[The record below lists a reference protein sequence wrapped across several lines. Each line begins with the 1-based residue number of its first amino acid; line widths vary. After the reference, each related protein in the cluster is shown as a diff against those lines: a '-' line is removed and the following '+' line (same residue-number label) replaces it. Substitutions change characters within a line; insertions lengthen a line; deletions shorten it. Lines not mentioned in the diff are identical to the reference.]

1 MINITTT
8 KKLAVTEHKVGIFG
22 TSGSGKTSLIK
33 TLPCKPEEVLV
44 IDVEGGLEV
53 LRAADFA
60 RIKFEEVEGEGVI
73 DKMRSIVKHLRT
85 PDGLNGFKWVV
96 WDSVTRFG
104 EKLLAE
110 MERLPEKWGHV
121 TKSGAHDGLAMYGDL
136 KKYLTS
142 IHLAFLD
149 LPNVNKLCIYGADE
163 KDDGPEVKMSMLL
176 PGSFKKHAAFHL
188 DENWATRVKKTDK
201 GLEYQLIINSDGM
214 YECKSRMSGASDK
227 AMEIYQPADIG
238 AIIKKCYGVK
248 K

>member
-1 MINITTT
+1 MINIETT
-8 KKLAVTEHKVGIFG
+8 KKLKVTEHKLGIYG
-22 TSGSGKTSLIK
+22 PSGSGKTTLIK

-44 IDVEGGLEV
+44 IDVEKGLEV
-53 LRAADFA
+53 LRSGDFA
-60 RIKFEEVEGEGVI
+60 RINFDDVEGEGVI
-73 DKMRSIVKHLRT
+73 DQMRAIVKHLRT
-85 PDGLNGFKWVV
+85 PDGLNGFKWIV
-96 WDSVTRFG
+96 WDSVIRFG

-110 MERLPEKWGHV
+110 MERLPDKWGHI
-121 TKSGAHDGLAMYGDL
+121 TKNGSHDGLAMYGDL

-188 DENWATRVKKTDK
+188 DENWATRVKKTEK
-201 GLEYQLIINSDGM
+201 GLEYQLVINSNGI
-214 YECKSRMSGASDK
+214 YECKSRMAGAAEKPLD
-227 AMEIYQPADIG
+227 MYQPADVS
-238 AIIKKCYGVK
+238 AIIKQCYGSK